1 MYHTSPDE
9 VTIRLHDKDLKEIN
23 FASDERQSKT
33 LSRNTASDRRD
44 FLPFLA
50 WQAEPNIIKEE
61 NMIFS
66 GFFLLY
72 SLTKTRL

>member
-1 MYHTSPDE
+1 MFHTSPDE
-9 VTIRLHDKDLKEIN
+9 ATMRRHDKDLKEIN

-50 WQAEPNIIKEE
+50 WQEEPNIIKEE
-61 NMIFS
+61 NMIFL
-66 GFFLLY
+66 GFF
-72 SLTKTRL
+72 SLIFLN